1 MCNWLWPVRWCCSNT
16 NICGW
21 CHKSLEQMWHVTML
35 YLSWSFFHLRA
46 KSGPRETNCSNIF
59 IISGC
64 ALLLLHVHAMLKY
77 FGHHPKWLWWFAWL
91 SHKIRLSAV
100 FHSMS
105 IILRKCHGF
114 ILFPSDQQQ
123 GLHSQDVLRAPAL
136 QRVCLAQ
143 KEAPEERWSSVS
155 CCVMSHFL
163 WECSQQ
169 IQRCSENTAL
179 PI

>member
-1 MCNWLWPVRWCCSNT
+1 
-16 NICGW
+16 
-21 CHKSLEQMWHVTML
+21 ML
-35 YLSWSFFHLRA
+35 YLSWSFSHLSA
-46 KSGPRETNCSNIF
+46 KSGPREKNCSNIF

-64 ALLLLHVHAMLKY
+64 GFLLSHVHAMLKY
-77 FGHHPKWLWWFAWL
+77 SGHHPKWLCACL

-105 IILRKCHGF
+105 IMLRKCHSF
-114 ILFPSDQQQ
+114 ILFTSDQQQ

-155 CCVMSHFL
+155 CCVMSYFL